1 MWGPLTEGGG
11 NGKGGSGGAENIGAN
26 EKIKDMSKRIFFFI
40 LINIVILNIKTQK
53 FFFLSVF

>member
-11 NGKGGSGGAENIGAN
+11 NGNGGSGGSENIGAN

-40 LINIVILNIKTQK
+40 LINIVILNIETQK